1 MSRLLPGRPWRRRR
15 LWGGASI
22 TRRLVLSLTLAT
34 VVMWCLGAGYASYAS
49 YQQVS
54 AAFDSAL
61 RQTALRILPLAA
73 DDAVS
78 HEADDARDIARMM
91 DSGAVHISYILSN
104 ASGKVLLRERG
115 APQIPFSTDRTPGFS
130 TAHGYRIYSHSDPVN
145 KLTITIVESMRDRTE
160 ALYDSVE
167 AMLWPLLLLVPLN
180 ILAIW
185 LGVRGALR
193 PIERLRADI
202 AARDGRNLAP
212 LDQSGQ
218 PRELRPI
225 ADAVARLIERLARA
239 LDAERAL
246 SANSAHELRTPI
258 AGALAQTQRL
268 LAETRET
275 ATRTRGRELEATLK
289 RLAHLSD
296 KLMQLARVDAG
307 IGLGDAP
314 ADLKPI
320 FDVVVM
326 DTVAHWN
333 AADRVRLETGGLG
346 ALWAAMD
353 PDAFAIVLRNLLDN
367 ALAHGP
373 KAEPVL
379 VQLDAGGLLRVV
391 NGGPA
396 LPAGVLGT
404 LTQRFARGKTRASG
418 AGLGL
423 AIVQTIV
430 SQSGGELHLA
440 SPAPGRADGFAA
452 EVQLPLVAS
461 GPLAAP

>member
-1 MSRLLPGRPWRRRR
+1 MPGHLRRGLRPEP
-15 LWGGASI
+15 SI

-49 YQQVS
+49 YRQVS
-54 AAFDSAL
+54 AAFDAAL

-73 DDAVS
+73 DDAIS

-91 DSGAVHISYILSN
+91 DGGAVHISYVLSDD
-104 ASGKVLLRERG
+104 SGKVLLRERG
-115 APQIPFSTDRTPGFS
+115 APQIPFSNDRRPGFS
-130 TAHGYRIYSHSDPVN
+130 TAHGYRIYSRRDPV
-145 KLTITIVESMRDRTE
+145 KGLTITIVESMRDRRR
-160 ALYDSVE
+160 ALYDSIT
-167 AMLWPLLLLVPLN
+167 AMLGPLLLLVPLN

-268 LAETRET
+268 LAETQDPPAR
-275 ATRTRGRELEATLK
+275 ARGQEIEATLK
-289 RLAHLSD
+289 RLARLSD
-296 KLMQLARVDAG
+296 KLMQLARADAG
-307 IGLGDAP
+307 IGLHTTP
-314 ADLKPI
+314 VDLKPI

-326 DTVAHWN
+326 DTAAHWN
-333 AADRVRLETGGLG
+333 AATRVQVAAGGVES
-346 ALWAAMD
+346 LWAAMD
-353 PDAFAIVLRNLLDN
+353 PDAFALVLRNLLDN

-373 KAEPVL
+373 RDGA
-379 VQLDAGGLLRVV
+379 VQVTLDPGGLLRVE
-391 NGGPA
+391 NGGPV
-396 LPAGVLGT
+396 LPAKVLAT
-404 LTQRFARGKTRASG
+404 LTRRFARGRTGASG

-430 SQSGGELHLA
+430 GQSGGALRLV
-440 SPAPGRADGFAA
+440 SPAPGRSDGFAA
-452 EVQLPLVAS
+452 EVQLPLVAAKA
-461 GPLAAP
+461 LAKL